1 MAHSQSPPA
10 LLWQIQNARNHAEQ
24 IEFLRQLKDGVIGD
38 VRAKEKW
45 VNHGILQF
53 LVHLLQQK
61 PTAQS
66 PSGLGSKEAYAPIS
80 QTTDLPD
87 DDRVRLL
94 ALQLIASFAKGGPSF
109 LTPLNAVGAVPVI
122 LTYICP
128 HKNPAQLVLT
138 SLRALSDMTEAASL
152 SSRTSIEATAALAK
166 ALFVPRYIESLC
178 AILDAESASSIIQE
192 QKCLVASLISRL
204 CKEPRYQDMLAD
216 AGVLDALATLL
227 ASFVVARGEVLPF
240 TLDTLEREGL
250 AAVIPQPA
258 PRGLSLALILE
269 AISVLI
275 ADSRFRTGLLLCSP
289 AIMAVLTSS
298 EIGERNSQI
307 YRTWELLKKSGL
319 THGRPVDRSALDY
332 LLPAVPVTTPRFLL
346 SQHHPSFPSTG
357 RSLETPAKHGR
368 ATARFTTEDREWLVG
383 GGDTEEPESP
393 LIPWLIHLMR
403 SGTNDHE
410 KVMAASVL
418 ASLFKGGFT
427 SPDREFSL
435 SVLVVPVLCRL
446 LKDYERERGKSLD
459 AIFVDSETAMAWVI
473 LERTPAVLAR
483 LIADSVFLQQVT
495 RDSGALKLACKLL
508 KDSYEPTAIPSPPRP
523 WTPNPEERQDTGDD
537 KFSTC
542 QLGPPGQVPLCA
554 HKIRMRES
562 SLKLITSLA
571 TFKEEFRKEIVEQ
584 DILPS
589 VAESLSETPQKPTPP
604 KEKPKTEED
613 GTVPMHPAGHSPYG
627 QNPTSVLI
635 AACHAVRTLAR
646 SVSNLRT
653 VLDDNCVAM
662 PIFKLLKH
670 VDIDVKIAACSVICN
685 LLTESSPMRDPL
697 IKAGVIGVLCLYA
710 RSDNAGL
717 RLNALWALKHLVHM
731 TDRDTK
737 KKCLEELGPGWL
749 IQLICDDTEDE
760 ALHARIM
767 GERRP
772 LTDADEDE
780 VMDTDDGYAEAT
792 DDVWQWQAIHRKG
805 PGFDS
810 TRMRVA
816 DGMLRAL
823 REREFDEVRKARE
836 ADLAI
841 QEQGLDFIRN
851 LIAIPQQP
859 AQAEMIDYLFSELGQ
874 DRLFDILAS
883 KLRVKIL
890 RPFARRQSSSS
901 GTPGG
906 GAGSGASGRNVS
918 IDSRV
923 LYPQSKII
931 VAVIYFLTHIA
942 AGVPRHRQLVI
953 AQEELLKLLAGHF
966 NNKDVDVR
974 RSLCHLLKNLVWCDG
989 TEDRRGR
996 DLRVFELEKL
1006 GFLQKLEGL
1015 ERNDAELDVR
1025 ERAKEAA
1032 SSIKGEAC
1040 EGPQVPHGRVD
1051 Y

>member
-1 MAHSQSPPA
+1 MANSQSPPA

-24 IEFLRQLKDGVIGD
+24 IGLLCQLKDEVIGH
-38 VRAKEKW
+38 VRGKEKW
-45 VNHGILQF
+45 VNHGILRS
-53 LVHLLQQK
+53 LVNLLQQK

-66 PSGLGSKEAYAPIS
+66 PSGLGSKEPHVPIG

-109 LTPLNAVGAVPVI
+109 LAPLNAVGVVPVV

-128 HKNPAQLVLT
+128 RKNPAQLVLT

-152 SSRTSIEATAALAK
+152 SSRTSTEDTAVLAK

-178 AILDAESASSIIQE
+178 AILDAASTSSTVQE
-192 QKCLVASLISRL
+192 QKCLVATLISRL
-204 CKEPRYQDMLAD
+204 CKEPRFQDMLAD

-240 TLDTLEREGL
+240 TMDTVEREGL
-250 AAVIPQPA
+250 DAVIPQPA

-269 AISVLI
+269 AISVII

-289 AIMAVLTSS
+289 AIMAVLISS
-298 EIGERNSQI
+298 EFGERNSQI

-319 THGRPVDRSALDY
+319 AHGRSVDRSAIDY

-346 SQHHPSFPSTG
+346 SQHHPSFPSKVV
-357 RSLETPAKHGR
+357 SWETPAKHGR
-368 ATARFTTEDREWLVG
+368 VTTKLMTEDREWPVG
-383 GGDTEEPESP
+383 GGDIDEPESP

-403 SGTNDHE
+403 SSNSDHE

-418 ASLFKGGFT
+418 ASAFKGGFT

-435 SVLVVPVLCRL
+435 SVLVLPVLCQI
-446 LKDYERERGKSLD
+446 LKDYGTESGKSLD
-459 AIFVDSETAMAWVI
+459 ATFVDSETATAWAI

-483 LIADSVFLQQVT
+483 LIADSVFLQQVVH
-495 RDSGALKLACKLL
+495 DSGALKLACRLL
-508 KDSYEPTAIPSPPRP
+508 KDAYEPSTIQSPPRP
-523 WTPNPEERQDTGDD
+523 WTPNPEERREFEEDG
-537 KFSTC
+537 FSAC
-542 QLGPPGQVPLCA
+542 QLGPPGQVPACA
-554 HKIRMRES
+554 HKTRMRES

-589 VAESLSETPQKPTPP
+589 VVESLSETPQKPTPP
-604 KEKPKTEED
+604 KEKPKAEED
-613 GTVPMHPAGHSPYG
+613 GAVPIHPAGHSPYG
-627 QNPTSVLI
+627 HNSTSVLI

-653 VLDDNCVAM
+653 ALEDNCVAI
-662 PIFKLLKH
+662 PVFKLLKH
-670 VDIDVKIAACSVICN
+670 VDIDVKIAACSVVCN

-697 IKAGVIGVLCLYA
+697 IHAGVIGVLCLYA

-717 RLNALWALKHLVHM
+717 RLNALWALKHLVQM
-731 TDRDTK
+731 ADRDIK
-737 KKCLEELGPGWL
+737 KQCLEELGPGWL

-760 ALHARIM
+760 ALHARVV
-767 GERRP
+767 GERQ
-772 LTDADEDE
+772 LLADADEDE
-780 VMDTDDGYAEAT
+780 VMGTDDGYTEAT
-792 DDVWQWQAIHRKG
+792 DDIWQWQAIHRKG

-816 DGMLRAL
+816 DSMLRAL
-823 REREFDEVRKARE
+823 REKEFDEVRKARE

-841 QEQGLDFIRN
+841 QEQGIDFIRN
-851 LIAIPQQP
+851 LISIPQQP
-859 AQAEMIDYLFSELGQ
+859 SQADMVDYVFSELGQ

-883 KLRVKIL
+883 KLRVKVL

-906 GAGSGASGRNVS
+906 GEGSGASGRNVS

-931 VAVIYFLTHIA
+931 VAVIYLLTHIA
-942 AGVPRHRQLVI
+942 AGIPRHRQLVV
-953 AQEELLKLLAGHF
+953 AQPELLKLLAGHF

-989 TEDRRGR
+989 SDDMLGR
-996 DLRVFELEKL
+996 DLRVRELKKL

-1015 ERNDAELDVR
+1015 EHDAELDVR

-1032 SSIKGEAC
+1032 STIKGEGDD
-1040 EGPQVPHGRVD
+1040 ELRIPHGRVD

>member
-24 IEFLRQLKDGVIGD
+24 IELLRQLKDEVIGD
-38 VRAKEKW
+38 VRGKEKW
-45 VNHGILQF
+45 VNHGILQS

-109 LTPLNAVGAVPVI
+109 LAPLNAVGVVPVI

-128 HKNPAQLVLT
+128 RKNPAQLVLT

-152 SSRTSIEATAALAK
+152 SSRTSTEDTAALAK
-166 ALFVPRYIESLC
+166 ALFVSRYIDSLC
-178 AILDAESASSIIQE
+178 AILDAESTSSIVQE

-250 AAVIPQPA
+250 DAVIPQPA

-269 AISVLI
+269 AISVMI

-289 AIMAVLTSS
+289 AIMAVLISS
-298 EIGERNSQI
+298 EIGERKSQI
-307 YRTWELLKKSGL
+307 YRTWEMLKKGGL
-319 THGRPVDRSALDY
+319 TYGRPVDRSAIDY

-346 SQHHPSFPSTG
+346 SQHPPSFPSTG
-357 RSLETPAKHGR
+357 GSLETPAKH
-368 ATARFTTEDREWLVG
+368 TTRFMTKDREWLVG
-383 GGDTEEPESP
+383 SGDTDEPESP

-403 SGTNDHE
+403 SSTSDHE

-435 SVLVVPVLCRL
+435 SVLVVPVLCHI
-446 LKDYERERGKSLD
+446 LKDYEKESGKSLD
-459 AIFVDSETAMAWVI
+459 ATFVDSETATAWAI

-483 LIADSVFLQQVT
+483 LIADSVFLQQIT

-508 KDSYEPTAIPSPPRP
+508 KDSYEPSATQSPPRP
-523 WTPNPEERQDTGDD
+523 WTPNPEERRDFGEDG
-537 KFSTC
+537 FSAC
-542 QLGPPGQVPLCA
+542 QLGPPGQVPACA

-604 KEKPKTEED
+604 KEKPKMEED
-613 GTVPMHPAGHSPYG
+613 GAVPIHPAGHSPYG
-627 QNPTSVLI
+627 HNPTSVLI

-653 VLDDNCVAM
+653 ALDDNCVAM

-685 LLTESSPMRDPL
+685 LLIESSPMRDPL
-697 IKAGVIGVLCLYA
+697 IKAGVIGVLCQYA
-710 RSDNAGL
+710 KSDNSGL

-737 KKCLEELGPGWL
+737 KQCLEELGPGWL

-760 ALHARIM
+760 ALHARVM
-767 GERRP
+767 GERRH

-792 DDVWQWQAIHRKG
+792 DDIWQWQAIHRKG

-851 LIAIPQQP
+851 LISIPNQP
-859 AQAEMIDYLFSELGQ
+859 AQAEMVDYVFSELGQ

-883 KLRVKIL
+883 KLRVKVL

-953 AQEELLKLLAGHF
+953 AQTELLKLLAGHF
-966 NNKDVDVR
+966 NDKDVDVR

-989 TEDRRGR
+989 AEDRLGR
-996 DLRVFELEKL
+996 DMRVFELEKL

-1032 SSIKGEAC
+1032 SSIKGEAGD
-1040 EGPQVPHGRVD
+1040 GPQVPHGRVD